1 MRGERTQTRHQRR
14 NRVRSSTRTLPT
26 RIVNIAAMRTVCSVM
41 QQCGGRQ
48 REKQQS
54 AATSRSIR
62 TLA

>member
-48 REKQQS
+48 GGKQQS
-54 AATSRSIR
+54 AATSLSIR